1 VLRVLSLLLALLLLV
16 ALAYAHDFAVSL
28 IETIMIAL
36 NGTRVTENMAIVV
49 GTDFAGSAAPYAYG
63 VAALLAGGIVAMI
76 LVLLLTGIV
85 GEGGEQQPQAV
96 YVQGR

>member
-1 VLRVLSLLLALLLLV
+1 VLRVLLLLLALLLLV
-16 ALAYAHDFAVSL
+16 VMAYAHDFAASL
-28 IETIMIAL
+28 IETIMFAL
-36 NGTRVTENMAIVV
+36 NGTQVAGNVTIVV
-49 GTDFAGSAAPYAYG
+49 GTDFVRSAAPYAYG

-85 GEGGEQQPQAV
+85 GEGDQQPQQAV

>member
-1 VLRVLSLLLALLLLV
+1 VLRVLLLLLALLLLV
-16 ALAYAHDFAVSL
+16 VMAYAHDFAASL

-36 NGTRVTENMAIVV
+36 NGTQVAENVTIVV
-49 GTDFAGSAAPYAYG
+49 GTDFARSAAPYAYG

-76 LVLLLTGIV
+76 VVLLLTGIV
-85 GEGGEQQPQAV
+85 GEGGGQQPQAV

>member
-1 VLRVLSLLLALLLLV
+1 VLRVLLLLLALLLLV
-16 ALAYAHDFAVSL
+16 ALAYVHDFASSL
-28 IETIMIAL
+28 VEAIMIAL
-36 NGTRVTENMAIVV
+36 NGTKVAENATIVV
-49 GTDFAGSAAPYAYG
+49 GTDFVRLAAPYAYG

-85 GEGGEQQPQAV
+85 GEGDQQPQAV